1 MGHLAPFLR
10 LASALSSHNC
20 EVTLITPRPTVSAS
34 ESRNISA
41 LLSAFPRIRP
51 IEFRIPHY
59 DALGADPFY
68 AHNEAMRA
76 SAHGLLSPLLSSL
89 SPAPSAIVI
98 DISLASAFIPA
109 SKKLNLR
116 AFVFFTSSATML
128 SLFAYYP
135 RNGRALVDAEG
146 IVLNTFEALEGD
158 TLAAL
163 NGGRVLPGLPPVTAV
178 GPLEPFAGGGLCAR
192 VRGWLD
198 RQPAR
203 SVVYVSF
210 GSRAAMSEA
219 QIEQLGIGLER
230 SGCGYVW
237 VVKTKAVDREER
249 AEEAV
254 EVREKGVVVREWVE
268 QEAILA
274 HEAVALFVSHCGWNS
289 VTEAA
294 LRGVRVLAWPLGM
307 DQMSNAGTV
316 ERCGLGKWR
325 GWGGGGDG
333 EVVVGGEEIGEVV
346 REMVAEG
353 GGAGAGVGVG
363 WARVGEEARRAVGV
377 GGSSYAGLVGLI
389 EEFGRAS
396 L

>member
-1 MGHLAPFLR
+1 MSNSDDRKPPAHVALLPSAGMGHLAPFLR
-10 LASALSSHNC
+10 LASVLSSHNC

-41 LLSAFPRIRP
+41 LLSAFPHIRP

-89 SPAPSAIVI
+89 SPPPSAIVI

-116 AFVFFTSSATML
+116 AFVFFTSSANML

-135 RNGRALVDAEG
+135 RVIGAARAHCAHHLDIPGLPPFPRSSVPPVLDDPDNLFTRQFVENGRALVDAEG

-158 TLAAL
+158 ALAAL
-163 NGGRVLPGLPPVTAV
+163 NGGRVVPGLPPVTAV
-178 GPLEPFAGGGLCAR
+178 GPLEPFTGGGLCAR

-198 RQPAR
+198 WQPAR

-230 SGCGYVW
+230 SGCG
-237 VVKTKAVDREER
+237 
-249 AEEAV
+249 
-254 EVREKGVVVREWVE
+254 
-268 QEAILA
+268 
-274 HEAVALFVSHCGWNS
+274 
-289 VTEAA
+289 
-294 LRGVRVLAWPLGM
+294 
-307 DQMSNAGTV
+307 
-316 ERCGLGKWR
+316 
-325 GWGGGGDG
+325 
-333 EVVVGGEEIGEVV
+333 
-346 REMVAEG
+346 
-353 GGAGAGVGVG
+353 
-363 WARVGEEARRAVGV
+363 
-377 GGSSYAGLVGLI
+377 SS
-389 EEFGRAS
+389 
-396 L
+396 